1 MKILKEKQPQ
11 AEKSECL
18 TVRVKFFY
26 VKTSKPDEF
35 VDELEQLCKKYCPLD
50 DFFFNYSVED

>member
-11 AEKSECL
+11 VEKSECL
-18 TVRVKFFY
+18 TVRIKFFY

-35 VDELEQLCKKYCPLD
+35 VDELEQLCKKYCPLN
-50 DFFFNYSVED
+50 DFFFKYSVED